1 MGDQPLWITY
11 IFGFILLNVM
21 LGAMAYMTYA
31 ERKVI
36 AFMQDRIGPNR
47 TGPAGLLQ
55 PIADGIK
62 LLGKED
68 LIPKFA
74 DRRIFVIAPLISFV
88 TAPLSALVIPFG
100 DQITISGHTVH
111 LYATDINVAVLYV
124 LAIGSVGVYGIILG
138 GYASANR
145 YSLLGALRSAA
156 QVISYEIVLGL
167 SIVGVFILAGSLSLV
182 QIVNNQRT
190 ALDINFN
197 SFPLIGAD
205 RSLFGLTLPGI
216 GVDWVAHIPNWY
228 IFSQPLGFI
237 IFLIAAV
244 AETNRAPFDLPE
256 AETELI
262 SGFHTEYSGFR
273 FSFYFLAEYINMIV
287 VSLLAASLFL
297 GGIDG
302 PIKDG
307 VWWLLIKMSVFLF
320 FYIWLRATLPRFRFD
335 QLMGIAW
342 KVLLPLVLVNV
353 LITGFIRLA
362 GNDDIS
368 NRAVLI
374 TALVVAAVVVFAY
387 IVGSRRDPSVA

>member
-11 IFGFILLNVM
+11 IVGFLVLNLLLV
-21 LGAMAYMTYA
+21 GMAYMTWA

-36 AFMQDRIGPNR
+36 ALMQDRIGPNR
-47 TGPAGLLQ
+47 TGPFGLLQ

-74 DRRIFVIAPLISFV
+74 DKRIFVIAPLISFV
-88 TAPLSALVIPFG
+88 TAPLAALVIPFG
-100 DQITISGHTVH
+100 DTLTIRGQEIN
-111 LYATDINVAVLYV
+111 LYATDMSVAVLYM
-124 LAIGSVGVYGIILG
+124 LAVGSVGVYGIILG

-145 YSLLGALRSAA
+145 YSLLGALRAAA
-156 QVISYEIVLGL
+156 QVISYEITLGL
-167 SIVGVFILAGSLSLV
+167 SLVGVFILAGSLSLV
-182 QIVNNQRT
+182 DIVNAQRT
-190 ALDINFN
+190 SLD
-197 SFPLIGAD
+197 
-205 RSLFGLTLPGI
+205 LFGSGI
-216 GVDWVAHIPNWY
+216 SIPNWF

-273 FSFYFLAEYINMIV
+273 FSFYFLAEYISMIV
-287 VSLLAASLFL
+287 ISLLAATLFL

-302 PIKDG
+302 PLADG
-307 VWWLLIKMSVFLF
+307 FWWLLLKASIFLF
-320 FYIWLRATLPRFRFD
+320 FYIWLRATLPRFRYD

-342 KVLLPLVLVNV
+342 KVLLPLVLINI
-353 LITGFIRLA
+353 LITGLIRLA
-362 GNDDIS
+362 S
-368 NRAVLI
+368 NNQL
-374 TALVVAAVVVFAY
+374 
-387 IVGSRRDPSVA
+387 